1 MPLGFTAFLLLPK
14 IPNILPDKVE
24 KLRLKYQAKPAHCS
38 LVNPCAIALSV
49 RARTSGV
56 TSNLGLPIGFL
67 LLALPCCDL
76 SLQWLAVYFYEC
88 II

>member
-1 MPLGFTAFLLLPK
+1 VRQRIG
-14 IPNILPDKVE
+14 
-24 KLRLKYQAKPAHCS
+24 S

-67 LLALPCCDL
+67 LLAFAML
-76 SLQWLAVYFYEC
+76 
-88 II
+88 